1 MYSIIT
7 AVPMR
12 LSQFLNQARAWFLK
26 ITSVWMYVCVCP
38 QGHKQLVV

>member
-12 LSQFLNQARAWFLK
+12 LSQFLAK
-26 ITSVWMYVCVCP
+26 IYCKMVFRSAKNLEATNFHGNPYY
-38 QGHKQLVV
+38 